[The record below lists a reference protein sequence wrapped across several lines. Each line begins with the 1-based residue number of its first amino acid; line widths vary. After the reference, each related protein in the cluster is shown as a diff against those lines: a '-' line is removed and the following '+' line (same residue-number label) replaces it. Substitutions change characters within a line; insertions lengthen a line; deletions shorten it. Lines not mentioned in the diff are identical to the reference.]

1 MKQPAPVV
9 FLLDVDNTLLDNDR
23 VIADLRRHLTQA
35 FGTES
40 QERYWTIFEE
50 RRTQLGY
57 TDYLGALQR
66 YRDENP
72 RDPHFLQISS
82 YLVDYPFANRL
93 YPGSLDVIEH
103 LGAWGPTVILSDG
116 DVIFQPRKV
125 ERSGLAEAVEGRVL
139 IYIHKEQQL
148 DDVEKHFPA
157 RRYVLVDDKLRLLTA
172 IKEVWGSRLTTVFPR
187 QGHYAHDPKVL
198 AMYPPADITIEHIA
212 DLLRYDLPALLAAGQ
227 PHDRR
232 PAAEAAKP
240 EEIKKSAQEPHLRI
254 MVVDVGGTHVKILS
268 TGQETPRE
276 FVSGPSMK
284 AKEMVSG
291 VLKATEGWKYDVVS
305 IGYPGPVLRGK
316 PVAEPHN
323 LGLGWVG
330 FDFAAA
336 FGCPV
341 KLINDA
347 AMQALGDYEG
357 GKMLFLG
364 LGTGLGSAMIVDG
377 IVESMELGH
386 LPYREGTY
394 EDYIGLRGLE
404 RVGEKEWRDYVEDVV
419 ARLVA
424 ALEPDYV
431 VLGGG
436 NVHKLNK
443 LPPSC
448 RAGENTNAFRGG
460 FSLWEKLKET
470 SS

>member
-1 MKQPAPVV
+1 
-9 FLLDVDNTLLDNDR
+9 
-23 VIADLRRHLTQA
+23 
-35 FGTES
+35 
-40 QERYWTIFEE
+40 
-50 RRTQLGY
+50 
-57 TDYLGALQR
+57 
-66 YRDENP
+66 
-72 RDPHFLQISS
+72 
-82 YLVDYPFANRL
+82 
-93 YPGSLDVIEH
+93 
-103 LGAWGPTVILSDG
+103 
-116 DVIFQPRKV
+116 
-125 ERSGLAEAVEGRVL
+125 
-139 IYIHKEQQL
+139 
-148 DDVEKHFPA
+148 
-157 RRYVLVDDKLRLLTA
+157 
-172 IKEVWGSRLTTVFPR
+172 
-187 QGHYAHDPKVL
+187 
-198 AMYPPADITIEHIA
+198 
-212 DLLRYDLPALLAAGQ
+212 
-227 PHDRR
+227 
-232 PAAEAAKP
+232 
-240 EEIKKSAQEPHLRI
+240 
-254 MVVDVGGTHVKILS
+254 VKILS
-268 TGQETPRE
+268 TGQDTPRE
-276 FVSGPSMK
+276 FVSGPSMT
-284 AKEMVSG
+284 AQEMVSR

-305 IGYPGPVLRGK
+305 LGYPGPVLRGK

-377 IVESMELGH
+377 IVEPLELGH
-386 LPYREGTY
+386 LPYRKGTY

-404 RVGEKEWRDYVEDVV
+404 RVGEKRWRDYVEDVV

-448 RAGENTNAFRGG
+448 LAGENTNAFRGG
-460 FSLWEKLKET
+460 FSLWEKLKEA